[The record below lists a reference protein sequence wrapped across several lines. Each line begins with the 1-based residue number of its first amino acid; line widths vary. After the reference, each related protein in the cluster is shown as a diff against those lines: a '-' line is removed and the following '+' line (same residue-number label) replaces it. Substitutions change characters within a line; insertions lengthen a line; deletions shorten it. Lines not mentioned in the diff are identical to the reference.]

1 MYGRLLALGILISI
15 PVVVS
20 ALYLIQMGSPS
31 IVVPLLNLV
40 PPQILVVSPL
50 TISNGPNTVPIVT
63 SFTLLLTLVSLI
75 CVALDFII
83 AGWYLPFIRFV
94 RYTPGYNTFGNVKR
108 GINSL
113 LKGTKKDKEMLT
125 LFAAVT
131 IGFYLSFAFFFVV
144 FVAKIFPNYLLLLPV
159 IPLLL
164 FSGLTYRPCKKYME
178 NALRH
183 YSPQEYRK

>member
-1 MYGRLLALGILISI
+1 LGILISI

-20 ALYLIQMGSPS
+20 ALYLIQMNSPS
-31 IVVPLLNLV
+31 IVIPLLNLV

-50 TISNGPNTVPIVT
+50 TISNGPNTVPIIN

-83 AGWYLPFIRFV
+83 AGWYLSFISFV
-94 RYTPGYNTFGNVKR
+94 KYTPGYNNFGNVKR

-113 LKGTKKDKEMLT
+113 LKGTKRDKEMLT
-125 LFAAVT
+125 LFAATT
-131 IGFYLSFAFFFVV
+131 IGFYLSFALFFVI
-144 FVAKIFPNYLLLLPV
+144 FVAKIFPNYLLLLPA

-178 NALRH
+178 NALQR
-183 YSPQEYRK
+183 YSPQGYGK